1 MICEKNPFTTAV
13 SMPKRVHLAPW
24 STPLK
29 ILTKPTG
36 GVTLTGSEGWVGGEG
51 KKLVNIIRL
60 YVKI

>member
-1 MICEKNPFTTAV
+1 MF
-13 SMPKRVHLAPW
+13 SD
-24 STPLK
+24 LK
-29 ILTKPTG
+29 IQFYVSCEAGAG